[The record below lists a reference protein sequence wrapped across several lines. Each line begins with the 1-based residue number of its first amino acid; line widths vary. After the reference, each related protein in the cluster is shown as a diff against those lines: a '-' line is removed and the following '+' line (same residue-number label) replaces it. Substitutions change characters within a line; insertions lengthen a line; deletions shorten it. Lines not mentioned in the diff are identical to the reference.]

1 MKSKFV
7 LTEEESKRILSLH
20 KKKIAEERQ
29 QVQEQDWDLG
39 GTTAAS
45 AGGGALAGAGVG
57 SMIVPGVGTAVG
69 AVIGAIGGSIVGYVL
84 KADGTP
90 RNIVKGILTKCR
102 TDRKNFTK
110 PTKSPARLQT
120 IAGDMR
126 AAFSTWGW
134 TNLEDLRRAINS
146 CDNIVDFCN
155 VSYVYQNTFQES
167 LWNALDGDLDANQEW
182 YNYVLK
188 PLQKIAKNTQVIDDS
203 ELLSKAKKCGYSS
216 VSEYKSANW
225 KCPKS
230 GKKTLTDDEKLK
242 KAKNCGHSSWDEYK
256 NSGWKCDVKSKD
268 NSGGGGKDEDNK
280 YELDFDDESDILNP
294 FGQGREEIEKIS
306 ITDKVY
312 SEL

>member
-1 MKSKFV
+1 MKNKFV

-29 QVQEQDWDLG
+29 QVDEVDTDLG
-39 GTTAAS
+39 GWTAAG
-45 AGGGALAGAGVG
+45 AGAGALAGAGIG
-57 SMIVPGVGTAVG
+57 SFIPGVGTAVG
-69 AVIGAIGGSIVGYVL
+69 AVIGAVGGTIVGYTL
-84 KADGTP
+84 NADGAP
-90 RNIVKGILTKCR
+90 RSVVKGILTKCR
-102 TDRKNFTK
+102 TDRKKFTK

-167 LWNALDGDLDANQEW
+167 LWSALDGDLDANEEW
-182 YNYVLK
+182 STYVLK
-188 PLQKIAKNTQVIDDS
+188 PLQKIAKKTQVIDDS

-268 NSGGGGKDEDNK
+268 NFGGGGKEKDNK
-280 YELDFDDESDILNP
+280 DELDFDDESDILNP